1 MPTVYDVPAD
11 DLIFE
16 LKDYLKKSGVI
27 EPRPYFYYAKTG
39 SQADRPPA
47 DPDWFYYR
55 AASILRKL
63 YVYGPLSISELT
75 KIYGGRKATGYNLTH
90 SRESGSS
97 HIRNIIKDLE
107 KAGLV
112 AKTSKGRVL
121 TEKGKSTLDR
131 IATKVF
137 DNFKKENPVVEKLG
151 LR

>member
-11 DLIFE
+11 DLILE
-16 LKDYLKKSGVI
+16 LKEYLKKSGII
-27 EPRPYFYYAKTG
+27 EPKSYFYYAKTG

-63 YVYGPLSISELT
+63 YVYGPVSIKELT
-75 KIYGGRKATGYNLTH
+75 KIYGGRKAVGYSLTH
-90 SRESGSS
+90 SRPSGSS
-97 HIRNIIKDLE
+97 HIRSIIKDLE

-112 AKTSKGRVL
+112 TKTPKGRVL
-121 TEKGKSTLDR
+121 TEKGKSTLDK
-131 IATKVF
+131 ISTKVF
-137 DNFKKENPVVEKLG
+137 EEFKKENPVVEKLG

>member
-11 DLIFE
+11 DLILE
-16 LKDYLKKSGVI
+16 LKEYLKKSGII
-27 EPRPYFYYAKTG
+27 EPRSYFYYAKTG

-63 YVYGPLSISELT
+63 YIYGPISIKELT
-75 KIYGGRKATGYNLTH
+75 KIYGGRKAVGYSLTH
-90 SRESGSS
+90 SRPSGSS
-97 HIRNIIKDLE
+97 HIRSIIKDLE

-112 AKTSKGRVL
+112 AKTPKGRVL
-121 TEKGKSTLDR
+121 TEKGKSTLDK
-131 IATKVF
+131 ISTKIF
-137 DNFKKENPVVEKLG
+137 EEFKKENPVVEKLG